1 MDAIKNFCKKVKW
14 EALIASLF
22 VIAIGILFVTLPE
35 SSAQTICYVAGAMF
49 ILLGVMLLLRY
60 CFAYS
65 LFGSYVLIL
74 SIMLMFV
81 GLLTLIRPDLV
92 QGIITFIFGIYL
104 VAEGAIQIQN
114 AIECKKA
121 RAKGA
126 WAFVVS
132 AILSITLGVM
142 IMLNTFTSVMIFC
155 GISLIVD
162 GVCDFIVTIVF
173 SAKVK
178 KAHNS
183 IKEIMEDAE

>member
-35 SSAQTICYVAGAMF
+35 SSAQIICYVAGAMF

-92 QGIITFIFGIYL
+92 QGIITIIFGIYL
-104 VAEGAIQIQN
+104 VAEGANSNPKRNRIQKSKSKRCMGICCIGNFVYHTWCYDN
-114 AIECKKA
+114 A
-121 RAKGA
+121 
-126 WAFVVS
+126 
-132 AILSITLGVM
+132 
-142 IMLNTFTSVMIFC
+142 
-155 GISLIVD
+155 
-162 GVCDFIVTIVF
+162 
-173 SAKVK
+173 
-178 KAHNS
+178 
-183 IKEIMEDAE
+183 